1 MGMNLFA
8 GLLASIMMMG
18 GVMTTPV
25 NLVFNDNSVALLST
39 AAASTKGQDNAVK
52 QAKSYLKTMPFSR
65 LGLIDQLSSP
75 YGSGFL
81 EEEAVYAVDYL
92 ERNKLVDWNE
102 QAVKCAKNYLKT
114 MAFSRAGLIDQMS
127 SDFGSRFTKEQAEFA
142 ISTLESQKLVDWN
155 EQAVKSAQD
164 YLQFMDF
171 SRQGL
176 IDQLSS
182 QYGSKFTKEQAEYAA
197 TAVGF

>member
-8 GLLASIMMMG
+8 GLLASIMMIG

-65 LGLIDQLSSP
+65 QGLIDQLSSP

-92 ERNKLVDWNE
+92 ESNKLVDWNE